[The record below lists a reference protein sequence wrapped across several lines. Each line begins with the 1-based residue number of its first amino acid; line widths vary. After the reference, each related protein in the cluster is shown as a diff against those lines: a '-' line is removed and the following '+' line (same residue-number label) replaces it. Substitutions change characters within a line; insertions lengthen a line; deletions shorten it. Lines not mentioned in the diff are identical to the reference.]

1 MVKNIHDTILLSK
14 ISEELKNICAAN
26 NINKVYTFTVIVNHR
41 SRVNEENLYD
51 HLQHSDWDL
60 VGEWTKIN
68 VQREDIQDQTAIL
81 KSIQGEQ
88 SENYMKKINKKHK
101 CYN

>member
-1 MVKNIHDTILLSK
+1 MHDTILLSK
-14 ISEELKNICAAN
+14 ISEELKEICTAN
-26 NINKVYTFTVIVNHR
+26 NINKVNTFTVIVNHR
-41 SRVNEENLYD
+41 SHVNENNLYD
-51 HLQHSDWDL
+51 HLHYADGNL

-88 SENYMKKINKKHK
+88 SEN
-101 CYN
+101 

>member
-1 MVKNIHDTILLSK
+1 MHDTILLSK
-14 ISEELKNICAAN
+14 ISEELKNICAIN
-26 NINKVYTFTVIVNHR
+26 NINKVETFTVIVNHR
-41 SRVNEENLYD
+41 SHVNNANLYD
-51 HLQHSDWDL
+51 YLQHTYENL

-88 SENYMKKINKKHK
+88 NEN
-101 CYN
+101 